1 MERRSPGVNRASWVW
16 SLLELVTEAPL
27 AAYHAC
33 AALRNVTRRCRA
45 WQPGRSGDGAARMST
60 G

>member
-27 AAYHAC
+27 AAYHA
-33 AALRNVTRRCRA
+33 
-45 WQPGRSGDGAARMST
+45 
-60 G
+60 

>member
-33 AALRNVTRRCRA
+33 AALRNVTRRCRVRRQTA
-45 WQPGRSGDGAARMST
+45 PGTALRA
-60 G
+60 